1 MHDLSLLRASE
12 TFPLGNPHTAK
23 KHIFIVLPHC
33 CLLWLV
39 NPSNLSGDEHV
50 KRFTARVVRVIKVLK
65 FIAPAGEKTKCKYF
79 PIEHSCRHGFRGWGF
94 FRSEKKTLGNN
105 TVTTHTHAHAHKLSN
120 VLQCYRI
127 RSLMK
132 FVEMYTDHTQTFAE
146 YVSLVSSINMS
157 CFTVKTYHFVFS
169 YLEDLESLHLWPF
182 VARPLPD
189 IKVKYLLTGVGVK
202 IRPDVTYWELPFLFT
217 ISSSFFF
224 PADEDNYV

>member
-1 MHDLSLLRASE
+1 MQIFSYRTFLSAWFSRLE
-12 TFPLGNPHTAK
+12 
-23 KHIFIVLPHC
+23 ILPV
-33 CLLWLV
+33 W
-39 NPSNLSGDEHV
+39 
-50 KRFTARVVRVIKVLK
+50 K
-65 FIAPAGEKTKCKYF
+65 
-79 PIEHSCRHGFRGWGF
+79 
-94 FRSEKKTLGNN
+94 EKKTLGNN

-146 YVSLVSSINMS
+146 YVLLVGSINMS

>member
-1 MHDLSLLRASE
+1 M
-12 TFPLGNPHTAK
+12 
-23 KHIFIVLPHC
+23 
-33 CLLWLV
+33 
-39 NPSNLSGDEHV
+39 
-50 KRFTARVVRVIKVLK
+50 
-65 FIAPAGEKTKCKYF
+65 
-79 PIEHSCRHGFRGWGF
+79 
-94 FRSEKKTLGNN
+94 
-105 TVTTHTHAHAHKLSN
+105 TTHTHAHAHKLSN

-146 YVSLVSSINMS
+146 YVSLVGSINMS

-182 VARPLPD
+182 VARPLSD

-217 ISSSFFF
+217 ISSSFFSLQTKKTMFSF
-224 PADEDNYV
+224 PSLCFSMFMVVFFKRSQRI